1 MTPRRNELGQP
12 IGEPV
17 PDWAPRP
24 RPDITAIEGRYV
36 RLERLDPDRH
46 APALWEANGLDVTGA
61 NWTYLSVGPFETFAA
76 YDAWLRAVAPADD
89 PYFLAIVDRA
99 TGVPVGVA
107 SFLRIDPA
115 HGVIEVGHINF
126 SPRAQRRPVATDAMY
141 LMMQYAFALGYRRYE
156 WKCDALNAPSR
167 TAAGRLGFAYEG
179 LFRQALVYK
188 GRNRDTAWYSFVDHE
203 FPPLSRAFEAW
214 LAPDNFDPDGRQ
226 RRRLSDLTAEARRG

>member
-1 MTPRRNELGQP
+1 MTPRRNAHGQP

-17 PDWAPRP
+17 PDWTPRP
-24 RPDITAIEGRYV
+24 RPDITAIEGRYA

-46 APALWEANGLDVTGA
+46 APALWEANGIDAAGA
-61 NWTYLSVGPFETFAA
+61 NWTYLSVGPFDTFAA

-89 PYFLAIVDRA
+89 PYFLTIVDRA
-99 TGVPVGVA
+99 TDLPVGVA

-141 LMMQYAFALGYRRYE
+141 LMMQYAFTRGYRRYE

-167 TAAGRLGFAYEG
+167 TAAGRLGFTYEG

-188 GRNRDTAWYSFVDHE
+188 GRNRDTAWYSVVDHE

-214 LAPDNFDPDGRQ
+214 LDPANFDSNGRQ